1 MPLTTKQNQ
10 FLRGK
15 AHRLKPAV
23 IIGGAGLTDAV
34 LAEIKL
40 ALAHHEL
47 IKVKINAGER
57 DERQEMISHI
67 TTACDCQHVQTIGR
81 IGVFYKPGEEKKI
94 DLAK

>member
-15 AHRLKPAV
+15 AHRLKPVV

-34 LAEIKL
+34 LEEIKI

-57 DERQEMISHI
+57 TERQEMISHI
-67 TTACDCQHVQTIGR
+67 TTASDCHHVQTIGR

-94 DLAK
+94 TLPK